1 MAGRMPE
8 LSCKDGEGAHAVAA
22 YAERSMQPSTDPTS
36 GTVLQGVAGAPGL
49 ACGPLYRWAR
59 EPLRLVRQEGQDPA
73 AERARLEG
81 AVAQACAQIE
91 QLERQVAAGGH
102 AAEAGVFGAHLQLVR
117 DRALHRQAGAAL
129 EAGSNA
135 EAAWSD
141 AVEAYAGR
149 LAALPDPA
157 FALRAADLRDVG
169 ERVLRILLGLPAAPA
184 APAQPSV
191 IVARD
196 LTPSETVS
204 LDPATILAFCTAE
217 GGPTSH
223 TAILAKALGLP
234 AVVALGEAVLAI
246 PPGTALWV
254 DGARGQVTIA
264 PDPAA
269 QAALAEAGTSAADL
283 ARTELA
289 AAQGPAVTRDGRA
302 VAVAANV
309 GGVEDARAAVAR
321 GAEGVGLFRTEFLF
335 LNRAAGPGED
345 EQASLYGQVLA
356 VMGRR
361 PVIIRTLD
369 AGGDKELPYLGRP
382 PEANPFLGVRA
393 IRLCLAQPDLF
404 RCQLRALL
412 RAGAGRDL
420 GIMFPMV
427 ATLDEL
433 RRARALVDQAR
444 RELRERGCAQCE
456 RPRVG
461 IMVEIPAAAL
471 TADLLAR
478 EADFFS
484 IGTNDL
490 TQYALAADRTN
501 PRLAHLNDPCHP
513 AVLRLVAA
521 TVQGAKAAGIPV
533 GVCGEMAGDPEALPL
548 LVGLGIDELSM
559 SPALIPRAKALVR
572 RISAERCKELS
583 TAALDLDSAAAV
595 RRLVRNGLEGLA

>member
-1 MAGRMPE
+1 
-8 LSCKDGEGAHAVAA
+8 
-22 YAERSMQPSTDPTS
+22 MQPSTDPTN

-49 ACGPLYRWAR
+49 ACGPAFRWTR
-59 EPLRLVRQEGQDPA
+59 EPLRLVRREGQDPA
-73 AERARLEG
+73 AERARLER
-81 AVAQACAQIE
+81 AVAEACAQIQE
-91 QLERQVAAGGH
+91 LERQVAAAGH

-129 EAGSNA
+129 AAGINA

-169 ERVLRILLGLPAAPA
+169 ERVLRSLLGLPAALE
-184 APAQPSV
+184 APAEPAV

-204 LDPATILAFCTAE
+204 LDPARILAFCTAE

-246 PPGTALWV
+246 APGTALWV
-254 DGARGQVTIA
+254 DGAKGQVTIA

-269 QAALAEAGTSAADL
+269 QAALAEVGAQAAVL
-283 ARTELA
+283 ARAELA
-289 AAQGPAVTRDGRA
+289 TAQGPAVTVDGRT
-302 VAVAANV
+302 VAMYANV
-309 GGVEDARAAVAR
+309 GGAEDARAALAR

-335 LNRAAGPGED
+335 LQRASGPGED
-345 EQASLYGQVLA
+345 EQAALYGQVLA
-356 VMGRR
+356 VMGQR

-369 AGGDKELPYLGRP
+369 AGGDKELPYLAQP
-382 PEANPFLGVRA
+382 PEANPFLGGRA

-404 RCQLRALL
+404 RGQLRALL

-420 GIMFPMV
+420 GIMFPMI

-433 RRARALVDQAR
+433 GQARNLLDQAR

-478 EADFFS
+478 EVDFFS

-490 TQYALAADRTN
+490 TQYTLAADRTN
-501 PRLAHLNDPCHP
+501 PRVAYLNDPCHP
-513 AVLRLVAA
+513 AVLRLVAR

-559 SPALIPRAKALVR
+559 SPALIPHAKALVR
-572 RISAERCKELS
+572 RISAGPAEALAR
-583 TAALDLDSAAAV
+583 AALDLDSAAAV
-595 RRLVRNGLEGLA
+595 RRLVRNGLESPEAAAG